1 MARVSIL
8 PPTRAWSDAGMR
20 KAGMIRFA
28 ALVAAFTICSFAADS
43 PIRPKLP
50 PLPSEIETMVATAR
64 SAPPEIFADAI
75 VRMVEGG
82 RIPNIEWQKILLQEA
97 FTSAQQAHEPVRLIA
112 AAGLAP
118 DTRASFRARAS
129 DLQLDALS
137 LEARVLKALLT
148 VDRSLARQMFQ
159 GLPRVAAQDSTC
171 EDPLLPDASSYYEVA
186 GAVAQS
192 AFTSEEKQHSAHVQ
206 FLIATLAGAT
216 TPAEVAGFVHAL
228 GQVELSHSEMD
239 MVASALEAKLGA
251 MPVNY
256 RSFALKIDDLATG
269 LDFFAARARGQ
280 GVSMNELGAAFRRF
294 VVTQMQGPRCQED
307 YDQAASFASTMR
319 VKNLGDLAPLSK
331 DEMKP
336 SSRGGKFEAKSYF
349 DADHSKELADS
360 LNRLRFPSEGRPF
373 SEEQRSTGAWGV
385 LFSDF
390 LRDYQAWSP
399 TGTDIDIL
407 HQRLTVL
414 RWLLELTPPGD
425 DRTRVERL
433 AVTALEAGGADKQSP
448 AEWFWQ
454 AKSILSAAGGD
465 QRAVA
470 DAYRASGIAGLQEA
484 AGW

>member
-1 MARVSIL
+1 
-8 PPTRAWSDAGMR
+8 
-20 KAGMIRFA
+20 
-28 ALVAAFTICSFAADS
+28 
-43 PIRPKLP
+43 
-50 PLPSEIETMVATAR
+50 MVATAR

-75 VRMVEGG
+75 VRLVEGG
-82 RIPNIEWQKILLQEA
+82 RIASIEWQKILLQEA

-112 AAGLAP
+112 VAGLAA
-118 DTRASFRARAS
+118 DTRPSFRARAG

-137 LEARVLKALLT
+137 LEARVLKSLLT

-159 GLPRVAAQDSTC
+159 GLLHVPSQATSC
-171 EDPLLPDASSYYEVA
+171 EDPLLPDAAAYYEVA

-192 AFTSEEKQHSAHVQ
+192 AFSAEEKQESAHAQ
-206 FLIATLAGAT
+206 FLTATLAAAT

-228 GQVELSHSEMD
+228 GQVELSRSEME
-239 MVASALEAKLGA
+239 MVASALETKLDA

-256 RSFALKIDDLATG
+256 RSFALRIDDLASG
-269 LDFFAARARGQ
+269 LDFFAARAGGQ
-280 GVSMNELGAAFRRF
+280 GVSTRAMGTAFRRF
-294 VVTQMQGPRCQED
+294 VVTQMQGPRCQEE
-307 YDQAASFASTMR
+307 YDQAAAFAGAMW

-336 SSRGGKFEAKSYF
+336 SSRGGSFQAKSYF
-349 DADHSKELADS
+349 DADHSKELAES
-360 LNRLRFPSEGRPF
+360 LNRLRFPSEGKPF
-373 SEEQRSTGAWGV
+373 SEEQRSTGAWRV

-425 DRTRVERL
+425 DRSRVVGL
-433 AVTALEAGGADKQSP
+433 ALTALESGGADKQSP
-448 AEWFWQ
+448 VEWFWQ
-454 AKSILSAAGGD
+454 AKSILSAAGAD
-465 QRAVA
+465 RRAMA